1 MSKMPYRIM
10 ILITN
15 PKPCEKAS
23 KMLLADNVPMH
34 YLFHGMGTA
43 SSEMMDILGLG
54 SAEKSVLIGIMPKPF
69 ADKTL
74 TRLRRELKIG
84 AINSGIAF
92 TMPMIGASNLLLK
105 MNEPLAEAESYER
118 KDEHTVAEYKFVM
131 IAATVNQGY
140 SEQVMNA
147 ARAVGAGGGTV
158 LRGRSVTSEHAMSNF
173 GLSVQD
179 EKDVVLIVAKPDKKL
194 EIMQAIS
201 KECGMHS
208 EAKGNVL
215 SFPIDEVIGI
225 E

>member
-23 KMLLADNVPMH
+23 KMLLEDDVPMH
-34 YLFHGMGTA
+34 FLFHGMGTA

-54 SAEKSVLIGIMPKPF
+54 SAEKGVLIGIMPKPY

-92 TMPMIGASNLLLK
+92 TLPMTSASNLVLK
-105 MNEPLAEAESYER
+105 MNEPIAEAENYEG
-118 KDEHTVAEYKFVM
+118 KDEHTVADYKFVM
-131 IAATVNQGY
+131 IAATVDQGY
-140 SEQVMNA
+140 SEQVMNC

-158 LRGRSVTSEHAMSNF
+158 LRGRSVASENAMKTF
-173 GLSVQD
+173 GLSVQE
-179 EKDVVLIVAKPDKKL
+179 EKDIVLIVAKPDKKL

-201 KECGMHS
+201 RECGMHS
-208 EAKGNVL
+208 EAKGTVI